1 MYTPDNYD
9 AFVEHEAYREKSLL
23 RLPVCCICEEH
34 IQQESAFKISGDWYC
49 DECIEEMREDID
61 EW

>member
-1 MYTPDNYD
+1 MIDNYD
-9 AFVEHEAYREKSLL
+9 LWCQHEAYQERSLR

-34 IQQESAFKISGDWYC
+34 IQQESAIKINGDWFC
-49 DECIEEMREDID
+49 DECIEEMREDIE